1 MRKVEVVSL
10 VLVLAAVGVL
20 VIALQMDYGN
30 SRKWMSMLFMALLVL
45 AIDPKHFLKRKQKP
59 KAIDYPAETE
69 EDETGFIDLASAA
82 PVGKKTL
89 NHSDA
94 YLTFLD
100 KESDDYY
107 YVHYVD
113 NKADEIFIGWG
124 EFLTRQ
130 SFEYLYDG
138 YETVDYLLEAAEDGE
153 IDDFCTISAEDFA
166 YVRTRYQD
174 AWVDSWQSSFQDQP
188 NPEPVNRVGKAV
200 AFLFLAF
207 AFVLICGAIAML
219 PFMTEIDGGTY
230 IGIFFFSC
238 FVLLLA
244 VLYSFSPT
252 VWLERRIK
260 WLSGSANLK
269 VETIGQ
275 GKEKSRYAE
284 SEDDHVTY
292 EYHPWEKLLMI
303 TKTIQMPLD
312 NVRHKYDQTKKD
324 LKKWIADKPFIE
336 HYYLSDLDSLGKCY
350 FYFTISKADATK
362 AAMRVLREWMSRPEY
377 DSANVCECFKI
388 TEAEGTFF
396 VKYQNCR
403 INKLVYVHNNN
414 QKEVFDPE
422 FSIQQIDTL
431 SAKLKRFYVDFED
444 YYAPRLT
451 EKQRIDLKAFDR
463 VMGTGDKVE

>member
-1 MRKVEVVSL
+1 MRKAEVISL
-10 VLVLAAVGVL
+10 VFVLAAVGVL

-30 SRKWMSMLFMALLVL
+30 SRKWMLLLFIVLLVL

-69 EDETGFIDLASAA
+69 EDETGFIDLTSAA

-107 YVHYVD
+107 YIHYVA
-113 NKADEIFIGWG
+113 NEADEIYIGRG
-124 EFLTRQ
+124 GLLTRQ
-130 SFEYLYDG
+130 SLEDLYDG
-138 YETVDYLLEAAEDGE
+138 YETLDYLLEAAENGE

-174 AWVDSWQSSFQDQP
+174 SWVDGWQTSFQDQS
-188 NPEPVNRVGKAV
+188 NLEPVNRVGKAV
-200 AFLFLAF
+200 DFLFLAF
-207 AFVLICGAIAML
+207 AFVLICVAISIL
-219 PFMTEIDGGTY
+219 PFMTEVDGGTY

-238 FVLLLA
+238 FVLLVA

-269 VETIGQ
+269 VKTFGQ

-284 SEDDHVTY
+284 SKTDHIIY

-312 NVRHKYDQTKKD
+312 NVRHEYEQKKRD
-324 LKKWIADKPFIE
+324 LEKWIADKPFIE
-336 HYYLSDLDSLGKCY
+336 HSYLSDLDSLGKCY
-350 FYFTISKADATK
+350 FYFTIPKADATK
-362 AAMRVLREWMSRPEY
+362 AAMRILREWIFLPEY
-377 DSANVCECFKI
+377 DSTNVCEYFKI
-388 TEAEGTFF
+388 RETEGTFF
-396 VKYQNCR
+396 VKFCLLN
-403 INKLVYVHNNN
+403 
-414 QKEVFDPE
+414 
-422 FSIQQIDTL
+422 
-431 SAKLKRFYVDFED
+431 
-444 YYAPRLT
+444 
-451 EKQRIDLKAFDR
+451 
-463 VMGTGDKVE
+463 